1 MERGSADDEGDRWD
15 QTEDYGVV
23 DKLCANPSQIK
34 YSFKTLVP
42 VIDSIYSSFQLNAAE
57 TFFGFKSEVK
67 TIFPIAESVL
77 GIEIYIPIYFSSSNE
92 HLIVFSNKPD

>member
-1 MERGSADDEGDRWD
+1 M
-15 QTEDYGVV
+15 V

-34 YSFKTLVP
+34 YGLKTLVP

-57 TFFGFKSEVK
+57 MFVGFKSEGK
-67 TIFPIAESVL
+67 PIFSIAESVL

-92 HLIVFSNKPD
+92 HLSVFTSKPD